1 MSKMPTMKAV
11 IFDGPH
17 KVSIQDR
24 PIPTLQAETDIIV
37 EVTSTALCGSELHV
51 FRGHQ
56 PSPTGFIMGHEFTGI
71 VKEVGSQVKSV
82 VVGDKVVSPFTVS
95 WYV

>member
-1 MSKMPTMKAV
+1 MTSATMKAV

-24 PIPTLQAETDIIV
+24 PVPKIKDDTDIIV
-37 EVTSTALCGSELHV
+37 AVTYTALCGSELHV

-56 PSPTGFIMGHEFTGI
+56 KSDTGFIMGHEFTGI
-71 VKEVGSQVKSV
+71 VKEVGSKVKNFK
-82 VVGDKVVSPFTVS
+82 VGDKIVSPFTTS
-95 WYV
+95 W